1 MRRRIVLV
9 VLAIVLL
16 GGVVACSG
24 GSKPVLQDLPGVQA
38 MAKVREA
45 TVAAG
50 TLRYEGTVTQGERSG
65 ELSGA
70 AGASPPRGELTVPVF
85 TPEAV
90 LPASVRWNGDDVYIE
105 RVAVGD
111 EGARRE
117 VPLFSRLGSDPPWAR
132 FGRSTLA
139 GPLLASYDPFLL
151 LDRLSAANV
160 SLEATDGEEAGDA
173 SGTRY
178 QAVGTGFD
186 GSAGGGRTELWVDD
200 QARLRRVRVEGS
212 GRVIDYRVLS
222 YGDDVTVEPIPA
234 EELADVTADPTQLA
248 SSKPDGDF
256 EAVRSGTTAGVRWTL
271 LRAPGTGGGSCWRL
285 EADPPLTPVSEH
297 FSPFPDGARCVL
309 PPSPDEDLDQRIA
322 VVVDADAAQTPY
334 DALVVVVPP
343 EVRSVEMAYPD
354 GKLVPLEIDRATGT
368 VVWISP
374 PERPGVVLMVTDGD
388 GRSVNCGPGYVSE
401 IDDVTKLGPDEIA
414 NLRSLIWSCVA
425 GED

>member
-9 VLAIVLL
+9 VVAIVLL

-24 GSKPVLQDLPGVQA
+24 GSKPVLQELPGVQA

-111 EGARRE
+111 EDAKRA

-132 FGRSTLA
+132 FGRSGLVGT
-139 GPLLASYDPFLL
+139 LLASYDPFLL

-160 SLEATDGEEAGDA
+160 SLEPTAGDEVGDT

-178 QAVGTGFD
+178 EAVGAVSD
-186 GSAGGGRTELWVDD
+186 GSAGGARTELWVDD

-234 EELADVTADPTQLA
+234 EELADVTADPSQLA
-248 SSKPDGDF
+248 TSKPDGDYQ
-256 EAVRSGTTAGVRWTL
+256 AVRSGTTAGVRWTL
-271 LRAPGTGGGSCWRL
+271 QRAPGTNGGSCWRL
-285 EADPPLTPVSEH
+285 EADPPLTPVGEH
-297 FSPFPDGARCVL
+297 FAPFPGGARCVL
-309 PPSPDEDLDQRIA
+309 PPSPDEDLDQQIA

-374 PERPGVVLMVTDGD
+374 PERPGVVLVVTDGD
-388 GRSVNCGPGYVSE
+388 GRSVHCGPGYVSE